1 MSHLIGE
8 VVLFDFQTY
17 GYGLACN
24 EFTQFVFYSYNNK
37 NYGDVEDL
45 AKGNFTMNINSN
57 QILNLAVSV
66 YHQSL
71 CENGVKDYPL
81 EDFLIDVQIAICEQA
96 LRLVKIVND
105 VTPSSFEKMMINIS
119 GEEKA
124 KDMMKLF
131 ESGAFVRP
139 VLVLTSLYVKDK
151 EKFLIVN

>member
-1 MSHLIGE
+1 MIGE

-17 GYGLACN
+17 DCGLACN
-24 EFTQFVFYSYNNK
+24 EFTHFVSNSYNIK

-45 AKGNFTMNINSN
+45 AKGTLTMNVNLN
-57 QILNLAVSV
+57 QTLNLAVSV
-66 YHQSL
+66 YHHSL
-71 CENGVKDYPL
+71 CENGVKDYSL
-81 EDFLIDVQIAICEQA
+81 ENFLIDVQIAICEQA
-96 LRLVKIVND
+96 LQLVKTVND
-105 VTPSSFEKMMINIS
+105 LTPSSFEKMMIQFS

-124 KDMMKLF
+124 KDMMKQL